1 MSDRF
6 FTFKAAREALISG
19 RMTALEITQRSLDAI
34 ERENATLNAF
44 VALDAKRALIDAQHV
59 DALLAAGIAPGPL
72 AGLPIGVKDLIDVAG
87 LPTKAGSP
95 SRADAPPAT
104 ADAPAVA
111 CLRAA
116 GAIIVGKTHT
126 VEYAF
131 GGWGT
136 NETTGTPLNP
146 RDRANPRAPGG
157 SSSGSGV
164 AVAAGLVP
172 AALGSDTGGSVR
184 MPASFC
190 GCVGLKTTI
199 GLIDIKGAVPLAPA
213 FDTVG
218 PLTNT
223 IADAAALLAVMAP
236 GKDDHS
242 PGWTDRLAAIA
253 RGAVGHV
260 EGLKVAT
267 IANTGVPLHADTAR
281 VFAETRARLEGL
293 GVRVEDII
301 LPETLAS
308 LSAPLGEI
316 LAVEAYRLNG
326 RFAEDPS
333 MRMDGAV
340 RRRTL
345 AGRDISAHRLGAIME
360 HRQMVKRAFALIFD
374 RFDALLTPATPLP
387 APLLSEYDEN
397 ASPALFTRFVNYLDL
412 AALSLPMGATANGL
426 PIGMQII
433 VPGLREPRALEIGAA
448 LEADRGALALA

>member
-19 RMTALEITQRSLDAI
+19 RLSAVEMTKGALDAI
-34 ERENATLNAF
+34 ERENTTLNAF
-44 VALDAKRALIDAQHV
+44 VALDAKRALIDAQHI
-59 DALLAAGIAPGPL
+59 DALRAVGVAPGPL

-95 SRADAPPAT
+95 SRADERPA
-104 ADAPAVA
+104 AMDAPVIAR
-111 CLRAA
+111 LRAA
-116 GAIIVGKTHT
+116 GAIILGKTHT

-199 GLIDIKGAVPLAPA
+199 GLIDISGAVPLAPM
-213 FDTVG
+213 FDTIG

-223 IADAAALLAVMAP
+223 VADAAALLAVMAP
-236 GKDDHS
+236 AQDDHS

-253 RGAVGHV
+253 RGAVGQV
-260 EGLKVAT
+260 EGLRVAT
-267 IANTGVPLHADTAR
+267 IANAGVPLHADTAR
-281 VFAETRARLEGL
+281 IFTETRARLGKL
-293 GVRVEDII
+293 GVRIEDIM

-333 MRMDGAV
+333 MRMDSAV

-345 AGRDISAHRLGAIME
+345 AGRDIRAHRLSAIME
-360 HRQMVKRAFALIFD
+360 HRQMVKHAFALIFD

-397 ASPALFTRFVNYLDL
+397 TSPALFTRFVNYLDL

-426 PIGMQII
+426 PVGMQII
-433 VPGLREPRALEIGAA
+433 VPGLGEPRALEIGAA